1 MKDKHNDVRM
11 VEIWF
16 QNNSTLN
23 KLFSI
28 KLSSTFEDSILVFIT
43 GVLYFVLVL
52 FLAGLH
58 GDATQDRVVEI
69 NQKFSSET

>member
-58 GDATQDRVVEI
+58 GDAAQDRVVEI